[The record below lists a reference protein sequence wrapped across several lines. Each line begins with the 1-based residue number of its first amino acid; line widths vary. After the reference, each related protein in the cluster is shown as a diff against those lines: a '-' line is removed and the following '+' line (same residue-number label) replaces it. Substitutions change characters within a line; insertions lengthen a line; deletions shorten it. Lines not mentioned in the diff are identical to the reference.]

1 MNTRSQTKKMNIE
14 MEKEK
19 EKARKFTLYKV
30 EINFD
35 EASEGWRANKKC
47 IGNGHYK
54 YICLGKTKSG
64 NQCKRE
70 SLKFCDNCKIHQ
82 PKNI

>member
-1 MNTRSQTKKMNIE
+1 MNTRSQTKKINIE
-14 MEKEK
+14 KENK
-19 EKARKFTLYKV
+19 KTDLYKV

-35 EASEGWRANKKC
+35 EASEAWRANKKC

-54 YICLGKTKSG
+54 YICLQKTKSG

-70 SLKFCDNCKIHQ
+70 SLKFCDNCKIHC
-82 PKNI
+82 PNKKI